1 MRVKPVGLP
10 SRKAN
15 ARLFNYADESPWVEL
30 FYNDI
35 AGILERYNMERFSLL
50 SEIPG
55 VAGGSPD
62 PNVGWSIWGSL
73 TPTINDYYR
82 VPLYRLFEIL
92 SVMSLS
98 YGTGSAS
105 DRDNELWLI
114 DFQYMFP
121 RHLVERLVEK
131 VGGKDACKGCL
142 LDLNSKDAEK
152 CLPSEEWENIID
164 DTIKNYARTLTHN
177 GDGSHL
183 HVVAGTIAKLLR
195 QKQLSRLIG
204 DLLDGYARGYFRIR
218 LPFHYLYVSKNAP
231 KDASYNDALTV
242 FVTRPIISETDQKSL
257 MNLLE
262 EVDYKYKLVFLSG
275 FNPLPLS
282 KLNAERCSMT

>member
-1 MRVKPVGLP
+1 VGLQHRNVEARSSNHADSP
-10 SRKAN
+10 S
-15 ARLFNYADESPWVEL
+15 DESS
-30 FYNDI
+30 YDDI
-35 AGILERYNMERFSLL
+35 ADVLERYNIERFSLL

-82 VPLYRLFEIL
+82 IPLYRLFEIL
-92 SVMSLS
+92 SVMMLS
-98 YGTGSAS
+98 YGTGSTS
-105 DRDNELWLI
+105 DRGNELWLI

-121 RHLVERLVEK
+121 RHLVEKLVKK
-131 VGGKDACKGCL
+131 VRDKNTCKGCL
-142 LDLNSKDAEK
+142 LDLNSKNAEK

-164 DTIKNYARTLTHN
+164 DTIKNYTRTLAHN
-177 GDGSHL
+177 GDGPHL
-183 HVVAGTIAKLLR
+183 HIVAGTIAKLLR

-262 EVDYKYKLVFLSG
+262 EVDHKYRLVFISTL
-275 FNPLPLS
+275 NPLPLS
-282 KLNAERCSMT
+282 KLNAGRCSIV